1 MRFFTMSE
9 MQNIIEPVEREAIM
23 SELTKERFFRKTNK
37 GGNEIYIVTAHNA
50 PNTMREIGRLRE
62 MSFRDSGG
70 GTGKDCDIDEFDTCT
85 ENFFSQ
91 LVVWNPIDKAITGGY
106 RFLMCDKLPVD
117 EHFQVST
124 PTSELFHYSEKFTKE
139 YLPYT
144 IELGRSFVQ
153 PDYQPSR
160 SMSKGIYSLDNL
172 WDGLASLIFIYPQ
185 AKYFFGKVTMYPQL
199 DRLSRDMILYF
210 IKKHFPDHEGL
221 VSPQPQLNLPIL
233 ADESE
238 LDKLFVADT
247 DTENYEILSKE
258 VRQRGASVPPLVKAY
273 FNLSPTIRSFGTAL
287 NPGFGNVEET
297 GLMVTIED
305 IYPEKLERH
314 TTFDAD
320 EQPLH
325 LTDNTSL

>member
-1 MRFFTMSE
+1 MSE
-9 MQNIIEPVEREAIM
+9 IQNIIEPIDKEAII

-62 MSFRDSGG
+62 ISFRDSGG
-70 GTGKDCDIDEFDTCT
+70 GTGKDCDIDEFDTCE
-85 ENFFSQ
+85 ENYFSQ
-91 LVVWNPIDKAITGGY
+91 LLVWNPVDQAITGGY

-117 EHFQVST
+117 KNFQVAT

-153 PDYQPSR
+153 PDYQPSKN
-160 SMSKGIYSLDNL
+160 MSKGIYSLDNL
-172 WDGLASLIFIYPQ
+172 WDGLASLVFIYPQ
-185 AKYFFGKVTMYPQL
+185 ARFFFGKVTMYPQL
-199 DRLSRDMILYF
+199 DRFSRDLILYF

-221 VSPQPQLNLPIL
+221 VKPLPQLNLPIL
-233 ADESE
+233 ADEKE
-238 LDKLFVADT
+238 LDAFFTGTSDS
-247 DTENYEILSKE
+247 ENYDLLSKE
-258 VRQRGASVPPLVKAY
+258 VRNRGASVPPLVKAY

-297 GLMVTIED
+297 GLMVTIKD

-314 TTFDAD
+314 TTFDTA

-325 LTDNTSL
+325 LNEN